1 MTQPESG
8 GLRVRVKET
17 GGVTG
22 PIAVSTEVSERDL
35 SESEKAELREL
46 LRDLPPTEGAVADNR
61 QGSTYVLDVEGDGEH
76 RSFTFNDKNGPDAH
90 RRLVGWL
97 KKRPAAKRSMS

>member
-1 MTQPESG
+1 MTQPEPG

-17 GGVTG
+17 GGVTA

-35 SESEKAELREL
+35 SDGEKAELREL
-46 LRDLPPTEGAVADNR
+46 LRDLPPTAGAVAGDR
-61 QGSTYVLDVEGDGEH
+61 QGRTYELDVEGDGER
-76 RSFTFNDKNGPDAH
+76 RSFTFNDKNMPDAQ